1 MIPTQDAVS
10 SRVQTRAGLSLL
22 ILGIVLIAANLRA
35 PLTAVG
41 PIIGEIRGETGISN
55 TWAGMMTT
63 LPLLA
68 FALLSPLSP
77 RIARR
82 LGMEHTLFAGLIVL
96 LAGILLRSLSSVA
109 ALFAGTALIGVA
121 IAVSNVLVPA
131 LIKREFPN
139 NVGTMTGIYSVSM
152 NLCAAIAS
160 GVSIPLSQGLGLGWR
175 GALSSWALL
184 AIVSLAAWLPML
196 RSRQRPQAVQ
206 ASGDAKKSDS
216 LWRSPLAWQITL
228 FMGLQSLFFYV
239 NISWFPAILQDRGMS
254 AVSAGW
260 MISIMQFASLPAT
273 FFMPILAGRRVDQRG
288 LAVGVASLFLVG
300 YLGLLLTDTAWL
312 VPIWVVLVGI
322 GAGSGFGLAVMFFAL
337 RTKSVRQSAEMSG
350 MAQSF
355 GYLLAAVG
363 PTLFGF
369 IHDATGG
376 WTLPLILLLIAAGG
390 LLLAGLK
397 AGKYGYVT
405 AEADKETVAAKGNH

>member
-1 MIPTQDAVS
+1 MIPAQDAVN
-10 SRVQTRAGLSLL
+10 SRAQTRTGLSLL
-22 ILGIVLIAANLRA
+22 IIGIILIAGNLRA

-41 PIIGEIRGETGISN
+41 PIVGEIRGETGISN

-82 LGMEHTLFAGLIVL
+82 MGMEHTLFAGLIVL
-96 LAGILLRSLSSVA
+96 LAGILMRSLPSIA
-109 ALFAGTALIGVA
+109 TLFAGTALIGIA
-121 IAVSNVLVPA
+121 IALSNVLVPA
-131 LIKREFPN
+131 LIKRDFPN

-152 NLCAAIAS
+152 NLCAAVAS
-160 GVSIPLSQGLGLGWR
+160 GVSIPISQGLGLGWR
-175 GALSSWALL
+175 GALGSWALL
-184 AIVSLAAWLPML
+184 AIVSLAVWLPLL
-196 RSRQRPQAVQ
+196 RSRQRPQAAQ
-206 ASGDAKKSDS
+206 TYAAAKSDS

-239 NISWFPAILQDRGMS
+239 NISWLPAIFQERGMS

-260 MISIMQFASLPAT
+260 MISIMQFASLPAN
-273 FFMPILAGRRVDQRG
+273 FFIPILAGRRSDQRG
-288 LAVGVASLFLVG
+288 LAVAVASLFIAG
-300 YLGLLLTDTAWL
+300 YLGLLLTDVPWL
-312 VPIWVVLVGI
+312 VPLWVILVGI
-322 GAGSGFGLAVMFFAL
+322 GSGSSFGLSIMFFAL
-337 RTKSVRQSAEMSG
+337 RTKSVQQSAELSG

-376 WTLPLILLLIAAGG
+376 WTVPLILLLVAGSG
-390 LLLAGLK
+390 LLFVGLK

-405 AEADKETVAAKGNH
+405 AAADKEVEAAKGNR

>member
-1 MIPTQDAVS
+1 MIPAQDTVS
-10 SRVQTRAGLSLL
+10 SRVQTGAGLSLL

-109 ALFAGTALIGVA
+109 ALFAGTALIGIA

-160 GVSIPLSQGLGLGWR
+160 GVSIPISQGLGLGWR
-175 GALSSWALL
+175 GALGSWALL

-196 RSRQRPQAVQ
+196 RSRRRPQAVQ
-206 ASGDAKKSDS
+206 TSAAVKSDS

-239 NISWFPAILQDRGMS
+239 NISWLPAILQDRGMS
-254 AVSAGW
+254 AASAGW

-273 FFMPILAGRRVDQRG
+273 FFMPILAGRRSDQRG
-288 LAVGVASLFLVG
+288 LAVGVASVFIVG
-300 YLGLLLTDTAWL
+300 YLGLLLTDTDWL
-312 VPIWVVLVGI
+312 VPLWVVLVGI

-337 RTKSVRQSAEMSG
+337 RTNSVRQSAEMSG

-369 IHDATGG
+369 IHDSTGG
-376 WTLPLILLLIAAGG
+376 WTIPLLLLLVAAGG

-397 AGKYGYVT
+397 AGKYGYVM
-405 AEADKETVAAKGNH
+405 AEGNKEADAVKGNR

>member
-1 MIPTQDAVS
+1 MMPARDTVS
-10 SRVQTRAGLSLL
+10 SKVQSGAGLSLL
-22 ILGIVLIAANLRA
+22 IIGIVLIAANLRA

-55 TWAGMMTT
+55 TWAGMLTT

-68 FALLSPLSP
+68 FALLSPLTP

-109 ALFAGTALIGVA
+109 ALFAGTALIGIA
-121 IAVSNVLVPA
+121 IAISNVLVPA
-131 LIKREFPN
+131 LIKRDFPN

-160 GVSIPLSQGLGLGWR
+160 GVSIPISQGLGWGWR
-175 GALSSWALL
+175 GALGSWALL
-184 AIVSLAAWLPML
+184 ALVSIAAWLPML
-196 RSRQRPQAVQ
+196 RSRPQAVQ
-206 ASGDAKKSDS
+206 LGAAKSGS

-239 NISWFPAILQDRGMS
+239 NISWLPAILQDRGMS
-254 AVSAGW
+254 AASAGW

-273 FFMPILAGRRVDQRG
+273 FFMPVLAGRRSDQRG
-288 LAVGVASLFLVG
+288 LAVGVASVFLAG
-300 YLGLLLTDTAWL
+300 YLGLLLTDTDWL
-312 VPIWVVLVGI
+312 VPLWVILVGI

-337 RTKSVRQSAEMSG
+337 RTSSVRQSAEMSG

-369 IHDATGG
+369 IHDSTGG
-376 WTLPLILLLIAAGG
+376 WTIPLILLLIAAGG
-390 LLLAGLK
+390 LLLTGLK
-397 AGKYGYVT
+397 AGKYGFVM
-405 AEADKETVAAKGNH
+405 AEANKETDAAKGNH

>member
-1 MIPTQDAVS
+1 MIPAQDTVS
-10 SRVQTRAGLSLL
+10 SRVQTGAGLSLL
-22 ILGIVLIAANLRA
+22 IIGIVLIAANLRA

-109 ALFAGTALIGVA
+109 ALFAGTALIGIA

-160 GVSIPLSQGLGLGWR
+160 GVSIPISQGLGLGWR
-175 GALSSWALL
+175 GALGSWALL

-196 RSRQRPQAVQ
+196 RSRRRPQAVQ
-206 ASGDAKKSDS
+206 TSAAVKSDS

-239 NISWFPAILQDRGMS
+239 NISWLPAILQDRGMS
-254 AVSAGW
+254 AASAGW

-273 FFMPILAGRRVDQRG
+273 FFMPILAGRRSDQRG
-288 LAVGVASLFLVG
+288 LAVGVASVFIVG
-300 YLGLLLTDTAWL
+300 YLGLLLTDTDWL
-312 VPIWVVLVGI
+312 VPLWVVLVGI

-337 RTKSVRQSAEMSG
+337 RTNSVRQSAEMSG

-369 IHDATGG
+369 IHDSTGG
-376 WTLPLILLLIAAGG
+376 WTIPLLLLLVAAGG

-397 AGKYGYVT
+397 AGKYGYVM
-405 AEADKETVAAKGNH
+405 AEGNKEADAVKGNR